1 LRTSVVIPAHNAEA
15 TLAAC
20 IEGCLRQSEPACEV
34 IVVDDGSTD
43 ATGRVAQA
51 FAVHYVRQENRGPA
65 AARNR
70 GAQEARGDVI
80 AFTDA
85 DCVPEDRWLAGLAA
99 GFDEAVVAVG
109 GAYGIA
115 NPGHWLARMV
125 HEEIAARHAHLE
137 GDVDFL
143 GSFNVAYR
151 KAPFEAVGG
160 FDASFRS
167 ASGEDNDLAYRLQ
180 DVGGR
185 LRFTREAVVAH
196 HHPTRLWPYLRTQA
210 RHGYWRMKLYAKHIG
225 RARRGDQYAG
235 MADLAAPPL
244 ALLVVALLGGVAVS
258 ALWHV
263 GWPATAVALASASVL
278 YVGLRVRM
286 PLEMVRR
293 SGDPGMALFLG
304 VAALRDVAR
313 GLGMVAGMGR
323 FFMMHRTRVR

>member
-1 LRTSVVIPAHNAEA
+1 MRTSVVIPAHNAEA

-20 IEGCLRQSEPACEV
+20 IEGCLCQSESACEV

-43 ATGRVAQA
+43 ETGRVAQA
-51 FAVHYVRQENRGPA
+51 FPVHYVRQDNRGPA

-85 DCVPEDRWLAGLAA
+85 DCVPDARWLAGLAA
-99 GFDEAVVAVG
+99 GFDEGVVAVG
-109 GAYGIA
+109 GAYGIV

-151 KAPFEAVGG
+151 KAAFDAVGG
-160 FDASFRS
+160 FDASFPC

-196 HHPTRLWPYLRTQA
+196 HHATRLLPYLRTQA

-235 MADLAAPPL
+235 MADLAGPPL
-244 ALLVVALLGGVAVS
+244 ALLVVLLLAGVAAS
-258 ALWHV
+258 SFFQV
-263 GWPATAVALASASVL
+263 GLPLTGPALALVVVV
-278 YVGLRVRM
+278 YVGLRIRM
-286 PLEMVRR
+286 PLDMVRR
-293 SGDPGMALFLG
+293 SGEAGMALFLG

-313 GLGMVAGMGR
+313 GLGMVAGMVR
-323 FFMMHRTRVR
+323 FFLIDRTLAQ

>member
-1 LRTSVVIPAHNAEA
+1 LRTSVVIPAHNAES

-20 IEGCLRQSEPACEV
+20 IEGCLRQTESACEV

-51 FAVHYVRQENRGPA
+51 FPVHYVRQDNRGPA

-70 GAQEARGDVI
+70 GAQEACGDVI

-85 DCVPEDRWLAGLAA
+85 DCVPDDQWLAKLAV
-99 GFDEAVVAVG
+99 GFDEGVVAVG
-109 GAYGIA
+109 GAYGIV
-115 NPGHWLARMV
+115 NPAHWLARMV

-151 KAPFEAVGG
+151 KAAFEAVGG

-180 DVGGR
+180 DMGGR

-235 MADLAAPPL
+235 MADLASPPL
-244 ALLVVALLGGVAVS
+244 ALLVVALLAGLPVS
-258 ALWHV
+258 AWCHV
-263 GWPATAVALASASVL
+263 GLPVIGPGFVLAALL
-278 YVGLRVRM
+278 YLGLRVRM

-293 SGDPGMALFLG
+293 TGDMRMALFLG

-313 GLGMVAGMGR
+313 AFGMVAGMGR
-323 FFMMHRTRVR
+323 FVLMDRTRAR